1 MRTTQ
6 CISAALLVIFS
17 ANASAQDDAASGGSD
32 AADLAK
38 QLANPIAS
46 LISVPLQL
54 NYDHNIGPADDGER
68 ATLNVQP
75 VIPVS
80 ITPDW
85 NMISRTILPITY
97 QDDIAPGAGSQFGLG
112 DTVQSLFFSP
122 KEPTKGGW
130 IWGVGP
136 VLLIPTG
143 TDRFL
148 SADKWGIGPTAV
160 ALRQSGPWTYGA
172 LVNHIV
178 DFAGSGSADINS
190 TFLQPFLSHTTPTAW
205 TFALN
210 SEATYD
216 WENDDA
222 SLPVNVTATKV
233 TKIGNQL
240 VSVGGGLRYW
250 VEPVNNGP
258 EGLGLRFVFT
268 LLFPKK

>member
-1 MRTTQ
+1 MRTA
-6 CISAALLVIFS
+6 CLSFVIVALTATAF
-17 ANASAQDDAASGGSD
+17 AQDESGGEGGG

-38 QLANPIAS
+38 QLANPVSS
-46 LISVPLQL
+46 LISVPLQF
-54 NYDHNIGPADDGER
+54 NYDHNIGPNDDGER

-97 QDDIAPGAGSQFGLG
+97 QDDIAPGSGSQFGLG

-122 KEPTKGGW
+122 KEPTAGGW

-136 VLLIPTG
+136 VFLIPTG

-160 ALRQSGPWTYGA
+160 ALRQSGPWTYGG

-178 DFAGSGSADINS
+178 DFAGSGSTDINS
-190 TFLQPFLSHTTPTAW
+190 TFLQPFLNYTTPQAW
-205 TFALN
+205 SFVLN
-210 SEATYD
+210 SETTYD

-222 SLPVNVTATKV
+222 SVPVNALVQKV
-233 TKIGNQL
+233 TKIGNQT
-240 VSVGGGLRYW
+240 VQVGGGLRYW
-250 VEPVNNGP
+250 LEPADNGP
-258 EGLGLRFVFT
+258 EGLGLRLQFT